1 MCDLDELG
9 ASKSFKKYYNTVLK
23 LIRIFMTYL
32 FISTHIVFITDR
44 RTHTMIMQNVII
56 ALMTTFYSRNKFD
69 FNEKSYV
76 IGDWIFYFI

>member
-9 ASKSFKKYYNTVLK
+9 ASKSFKKYYNKILK
-23 LIRIFMTYL
+23 LIRMFMTRL

-56 ALMTTFYSRNKFD
+56 SLMTTFYSRNAFD

-76 IGDWIFYFI
+76 KGDWIFYFI